1 MNNLTR
7 EDYNNIIALINRANL
22 TGAEST
28 AVAILLQKL
37 GKLLAEQPVEKVE
50 QPYVEKPVEKPEE
63 KK

>member
-37 GKLLAEQPVEKVE
+37 GKLLAEQPVE